1 MRIVVRNKNG
11 RPRFLA
17 LFFPLWAIKF
27 KVFAKG
33 LANSKD
39 IAMEADELHQTLK
52 KAYKQIKQFV
62 RENGHFYLVKV
73 DTRDGTKVC
82 IRV

>member
-27 KVFAKG
+27 KIFAKG

-39 IAMEADELHQTLK
+39 IAMEADELHQALK
-52 KAYKQIKQFV
+52 KAYTQIKQYV
-62 RENGHFYLVKV
+62 RENGHFYLVKL
-73 DTRDGTKVC
+73 DTHDGAKVC

>member
-17 LFFPLWAIKF
+17 LFLPLWTIKF
-27 KVFAKG
+27 KVFARG

-39 IAMEADELHQTLK
+39 ISMEADELHQTLK
-52 KAYKQIKQFV
+52 KAYKQIKQYV
-62 RENGHFYLVKV
+62 RENGHFYLVEV
-73 DTRDGTKVC
+73 DTHDGTKVH

>member
-1 MRIVVRNKNG
+1 MRIVVRNKNE

-17 LFFPLWAIKF
+17 LFFPLWAIKL
-27 KVFAKG
+27 KVVAKG
-33 LANSKD
+33 LANNKD

-52 KAYKQIKQFV
+52 NAYKQIKQYV
-62 RENGHFYLVKV
+62 RKNGHFDLVKV
-73 DTRDGTKVC
+73 DTHDGTHVR

>member
-17 LFFPLWAIKF
+17 LFFPLWTIKF

-52 KAYKQIKQFV
+52 KAYKQIKQYV

-73 DTRDGTKVC
+73 DTHDGTKVR